1 MSDHQLRCARN
12 VILFSISQRNF
23 YFEPSFCHVAKTVSV
38 ILSFIPFPQGSILNS
53 WGWDISSPMV
63 SASCW
68 TLLRCPVLCPALM
81 QVGSYLPLGS
91 HQKGTVRAGASCHFC
106 AFAGTEAHSA
116 PLHPTG
122 SHTGVCIRTTSRARY
137 ITMLSFNNNF

>member
-12 VILFSISQRNF
+12 VILFSISQCSF

-53 WGWDISSPMV
+53 WGWDISSSMV

-68 TLLRCPVLCPALM
+68 TLLRCPVLCPVLV
-81 QVGSYLPLGS
+81 QVGCYLPLGS
-91 HQKGTVRAGASCHFC
+91 HQKGTVRVGASCHFW
-106 AFAGTEAHSA
+106 AFASTEARSA
-116 PLHPTG
+116 PLHSPLVLALG
-122 SHTGVCIRTTSRARY
+122 CASGLPRGHVISQC
-137 ITMLSFNNNF
+137 